1 MGIWQMKLILI
12 TRGPAIIFGLERNWT
27 TVRIFFEV
35 SYRVVSRCLKVESAR
50 SRVGQYFIWKRYEMF
65 VVHLRANRKI
75 KARSDFILLYN
86 AAALVETSE
95 GNYNLGK

>member
-1 MGIWQMKLILI
+1 
-12 TRGPAIIFGLERNWT
+12 
-27 TVRIFFEV
+27 
-35 SYRVVSRCLKVESAR
+35 
-50 SRVGQYFIWKRYEMF
+50 MF